1 MKNGRPLFSSEY
13 LQNRECSFN
22 KLAQVLQPNESGK
35 LMNEDGMWRRMMAR
49 G

>member
-1 MKNGRPLFSSEY
+1 MKVVSARG
-13 LQNRECSFN
+13 CSF
-22 KLAQVLQPNESGK
+22 KRRAQVLQPNESGK